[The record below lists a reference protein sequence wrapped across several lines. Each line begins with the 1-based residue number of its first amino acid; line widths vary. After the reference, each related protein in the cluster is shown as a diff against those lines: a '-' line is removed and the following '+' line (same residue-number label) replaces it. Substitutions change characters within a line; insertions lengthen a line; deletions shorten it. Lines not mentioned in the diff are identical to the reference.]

1 MSQTKEERFAHI
13 HEQAVGNFDKVQI
26 ASRDERLQCLQDR
39 RFYSIAGAQWEGP
52 LGIQFENKPRF
63 EVNKIHLAVI
73 RIINEYRNNRITV
86 NFVAKDGTENEKMTD
101 ACASLYRAD
110 EQDSSAEEA
119 FDNAFEEAVGGGFG
133 AWRLRACYENEED
146 DEDER
151 QRIRIEPIFD
161 ADSSVFFD
169 LNAKRQDKADA
180 RECWVLTAMT
190 RDAYK
195 DEWGDDPAS
204 WPKQIHQRMFDWLTP
219 DVVYVAEYYKVEDK
233 KETIHIFQGLAGDE
247 RRHTTEELE
256 DEDDNL
262 LEMLAATGFR
272 EVRQKKVKR
281 RRVRKYIMSGSRI
294 LEDCGYIAGR
304 CIPIVPVYGK
314 RWFVDNVERM
324 MGHVRLAKDS
334 QRLKNM
340 QLSKLGEIAA
350 IGSVE
355 KPILTPEQ
363 VAGHQVMWA
372 EDHLKNYPYLLLNAL
387 VGPDGSPAA
396 LGPGAYTKAP
406 DIPPAMA
413 ALLQL
418 TEQDM
423 QDVLGNQ
430 QAGEQLQANLSG
442 KAVELVQNRLDM
454 QTFIYMSN
462 MSKAVKRCG
471 EIWLSLAKEIYVEEG
486 RKLKGVGNQ
495 GETRQLELL
504 RPTMSKDGE
513 VEYENDFSK
522 AEFDVAVDV
531 GPSSSSKRQTTVK
544 SLMGM
549 MQLAQDP
556 ETLQV
561 LSAMCMMNMEGEGI
575 EDVRDYYR
583 KKLLRLGAVKPT
595 ETEAQEM
602 AQEAQNQ
609 PPDPQAEYVKALALE
624 SEAKAQK
631 AIADT
636 QYTMAKAE
644 QTQVDTMLAAQG
656 TPAQGATS
664 QPGQEGQAAPA
675 EDPAML
681 KMEMEIRKLEL
692 AEARESRRLQM
703 EEERHA
709 VAMADSGA
717 EIVKTDEGKNV
728 ARRRADVQTERIAT
742 QLTEVV
748 GELKSVVEAESER
761 SKAVAEAQLKAAETT
776 AEAQKQAIEA
786 IKKPKR
792 IIRENGKIVGIA
804 PVDK

>member
-1 MSQTKEERFAHI
+1 M
-13 HEQAVGNFDKVQI
+13 
-26 ASRDERLQCLQDR
+26 
-39 RFYSIAGAQWEGP
+39 
-52 LGIQFENKPRF
+52 
-63 EVNKIHLAVI
+63 
-73 RIINEYRNNRITV
+73 
-86 NFVAKDGTENEKMTD
+86 
-101 ACASLYRAD
+101 
-110 EQDSSAEEA
+110 
-119 FDNAFEEAVGGGFG
+119 
-133 AWRLRACYENEED
+133 
-146 DEDER
+146 
-151 QRIRIEPIFD
+151 
-161 ADSSVFFD
+161 
-169 LNAKRQDKADA
+169 
-180 RECWVLTAMT
+180 
-190 RDAYK
+190 
-195 DEWGDDPAS
+195 
-204 WPKQIHQRMFDWLTP
+204 
-219 DVVYVAEYYKVEDK
+219 
-233 KETIHIFQGLAGDE
+233 
-247 RRHTTEELE
+247 
-256 DEDDNL
+256 
-262 LEMLAATGFR
+262 
-272 EVRQKKVKR
+272 
-281 RRVRKYIMSGSRI
+281 
-294 LEDCGYIAGR
+294 
-304 CIPIVPVYGK
+304 
-314 RWFVDNVERM
+314 
-324 MGHVRLAKDS
+324 
-334 QRLKNM
+334 
-340 QLSKLGEIAA
+340 
-350 IGSVE
+350 
-355 KPILTPEQ
+355 
-363 VAGHQVMWA
+363 
-372 EDHLKNYPYLLLNAL
+372 
-387 VGPDGSPAA
+387 
-396 LGPGAYTKAP
+396 
-406 DIPPAMA
+406 
-413 ALLQL
+413 
-418 TEQDM
+418 
-423 QDVLGNQ
+423 
-430 QAGEQLQANLSG
+430 
-442 KAVELVQNRLDM
+442 
-454 QTFIYMSN
+454 
-462 MSKAVKRCG
+462 
-471 EIWLSLAKEIYVEEG
+471 AKEIYVEEG

-522 AEFDVAVDV
+522 AEFDVGVDV

-636 QYTMAKAE
+636 QLTMAKAE

-664 QPGQEGQAAPA
+664 QPGQQGQAAPA
-675 EDPAML
+675 EDPALL

-692 AEARESRRLQM
+692 AEAREFRRLQM

-709 VAMADSGA
+709 LQMADSGA

>member
-1 MSQTKEERFAHI
+1 
-13 HEQAVGNFDKVQI
+13 
-26 ASRDERLQCLQDR
+26 
-39 RFYSIAGAQWEGP
+39 
-52 LGIQFENKPRF
+52 
-63 EVNKIHLAVI
+63 
-73 RIINEYRNNRITV
+73 
-86 NFVAKDGTENEKMTD
+86 
-101 ACASLYRAD
+101 
-110 EQDSSAEEA
+110 
-119 FDNAFEEAVGGGFG
+119 
-133 AWRLRACYENEED
+133 
-146 DEDER
+146 
-151 QRIRIEPIFD
+151 
-161 ADSSVFFD
+161 
-169 LNAKRQDKADA
+169 
-180 RECWVLTAMT
+180 
-190 RDAYK
+190 
-195 DEWGDDPAS
+195 
-204 WPKQIHQRMFDWLTP
+204 
-219 DVVYVAEYYKVEDK
+219 
-233 KETIHIFQGLAGDE
+233 
-247 RRHTTEELE
+247 
-256 DEDDNL
+256 
-262 LEMLAATGFR
+262 
-272 EVRQKKVKR
+272 
-281 RRVRKYIMSGSRI
+281 
-294 LEDCGYIAGR
+294 
-304 CIPIVPVYGK
+304 
-314 RWFVDNVERM
+314 
-324 MGHVRLAKDS
+324 
-334 QRLKNM
+334 
-340 QLSKLGEIAA
+340 
-350 IGSVE
+350 
-355 KPILTPEQ
+355 
-363 VAGHQVMWA
+363 
-372 EDHLKNYPYLLLNAL
+372 
-387 VGPDGSPAA
+387 
-396 LGPGAYTKAP
+396 
-406 DIPPAMA
+406 
-413 ALLQL
+413 
-418 TEQDM
+418 M

-462 MSKAVKRCG
+462 MAKAVKRCG
-471 EIWLSLAKEIYVEEG
+471 EIWLSIAKEIYIEEG

-609 PPDPQAEYVKALALE
+609 PPDPQTEYVKALALE

-636 QYTMAKAE
+636 QLTMAKAE
-644 QTQVDTMLAAQG
+644 QTQLDTMLTAQG
-656 TPAQGATS
+656 TPAQGAS
-664 QPGQEGQAAPA
+664 GQPGQAAPT

-692 AEARESRRLQM
+692 AEARETRRLQM

-709 VAMADSGA
+709 LQMADSGA

-748 GELKSVVEAESER
+748 GELKSVVQAESER

-776 AEAQKQAIEA
+776 AEAQKEAIEA